1 MPDLTFSVER
11 AGVVH
16 HAASPL
22 VALTLRVL
30 NRPADEEIK
39 SLLLNCQVRI
49 DAEQRSYAADE
60 QAKLADL
67 FGEPAHWGRSLRG
80 LLWTH
85 VAVTVPPFR
94 TDAHFD
100 VLLPCG
106 FDLTAASSKYFYALE
121 AGEIPLTLQFSGTVF
136 YQTDDKLQVARIPW
150 NREAI
155 FRLKVEVWT
164 EMMKVYYPNTA
175 FVPVRVDVF
184 ERLYRYKVQHG
195 LPTWDHA
202 LEMLLSSSL
211 SGEEPS

>member
-1 MPDLTFSVER
+1 VPDLAFSVER
-11 AGVVH
+11 ASVVY

-22 VALTLRVL
+22 VALTLHVV
-30 NRPADEEIK
+30 NRPADEEIQ

-49 DAEQRSYAADE
+49 DAERRSYAPDE

-94 TDAHFD
+94 ADAHFD

-106 FDLTAASSKYFYALE
+106 FDLAAASSKYFYALE

-136 YQTDDKLQVARIPW
+136 YQADAMLQVARIPW

-155 FRLKVEVWT
+155 FRLKVDVWT

-175 FVPVRVDVF
+175 FLPVRVDLF
-184 ERLYRYKVQHG
+184 ERLYRYKVQQG

-202 LEMLLSSSL
+202 IERLLSSSL
-211 SGEEPS
+211 PREEPS